1 MWHPREGA
9 KRLNEPTALADG
21 PTCDTQIHWRVIGGL
36 AQKPISLEMAKH
48 NSKIE
53 QGSRGNLKKRFFFRP
68 RYYATVPRSEKGA
81 HSQHCHTKK
90 HGGPGPQTLRSE
102 RDDKAS

>member
-9 KRLNEPTALADG
+9 QRPNELTALADG
-21 PTCDTQIHWRVIGGL
+21 PTCDTRIHWGVIGGL

-53 QGSRGNLKKRFFFRP
+53 QGSRGNLERLFFFGLGIMLLCP
-68 RYYATVPRSEKGA
+68 EARSEQWVRKTGC
-81 HSQHCHTKK
+81 S
-90 HGGPGPQTLRSE
+90 
-102 RDDKAS
+102 